1 LSFSKEN
8 VPIKK
13 FWGLKGN
20 GRFFFSC
27 RESMGRKRSETGGS
41 VWVSSS
47 YTDTTKWQQWHVKYS
62 IQFFLQMGLLGRSG
76 AFDRQRQKLLSD
88 RPQSK
93 MMHTGKKIS
102 FNLQFLGIKLKYLWL
117 LK

>member
-1 LSFSKEN
+1 
-8 VPIKK
+8 
-13 FWGLKGN
+13 
-20 GRFFFSC
+20 
-27 RESMGRKRSETGGS
+27 MGRKRSETGGS

-93 MMHTGKKIS
+93 MMHTGKKNQFQLTILMNKIKIFMAFKVKRKKRIKKIERWS
-102 FNLQFLGIKLKYLWL
+102 FLGSEN
-117 LK
+117 